1 MFRRIG
7 FFLLTNILV
16 MVTISLTLNL
26 LGVKGYMTANGIDYW
41 QLMVFCLVWGMG
53 GSFISLLMSRFMAK
67 TMTGAQVIDPERA
80 GEMRW
85 LVDMVHNAARNARL
99 PKMPEVAVYP
109 GAEINAF
116 ATGPSKSRSMVAV
129 SQGLLRSMNKREIEG
144 VIGHEVAHIQNGDMV
159 TMTLLQ
165 GVVNAFGMFLA
176 RVIAFFVSQAL
187 AGNSDDEDRGAASP
201 MVTMLITF
209 VLDIVFTILGSMVVA
224 AFSRRREYRAD
235 AGSAKILGN
244 KGGMIDALRAL
255 QRIPSMAS
263 VVDEQPAMAAM
274 KISGKPGWM
283 ELFSTHPPL
292 EQRIRALET
301 GVMP

>member
-7 FFLLTNILV
+7 FFLLTNIFV

-26 LGVKGYMTANGIDYW
+26 LGVNGYMTANGIDYRH
-41 QLMVFCLVWGMG
+41 LMIFCLVWGMG

-67 TMTGAQVIDPERA
+67 TMTRAQVIDPDRA

-109 GAEINAF
+109 SAEINAF
-116 ATGPSKSRSMVAV
+116 ATGPSKSRSLVAV
-129 SQGLLRSMNKREIEG
+129 SEGLLRAMNRREIEG

-176 RVIAFFVSQAL
+176 RVIAFFISQAM
-187 AGNSDDEDRGAASP
+187 AGNSNDDERGAASP
-201 MVTMLITF
+201 FVTMMITM

-224 AFSRRREYRAD
+224 AFSRRREFRAD

-244 KGGMIDALRAL
+244 KGVMIEALQAL
-255 QRIPSMAS
+255 QRIPAMAHG
-263 VVDEQPAMAAM
+263 VEDQPAIASM

-283 ELFSTHPPL
+283 ALFSTHPPL